1 MNVRKDGSVVISDY
15 FDSILDVLN
24 DGVYISDRAG
34 KTLKINGTYE
44 KLTGLKKEELVG
56 RLVTDLVREGNYDV
70 VLNPE
75 IVKTGKPKTSV
86 QITKVGRQVVL
97 EGHPVF
103 DQSGQVVLVVTF
115 VRDITSL
122 THLKEQLAYQ
132 QELIARYNEVQCFK
146 KPAYS
151 TKVIAESKAMQKLLN
166 LLGVIAVTDATVLL
180 LGETG
185 VGKDVLARKF
195 HEKSSRAT
203 HPFFKVDCASIPS
216 NLVESELFGYEAGAF
231 SGANTKGK
239 PGFFEMAHKGTL
251 FLDEIGELPLSMQA
265 KLLRVLQDQELIR
278 VGSTKIKKVDVRFI
292 AATNRDLEAAVRE
305 GTFRSDLFYRLQVAV
320 IKIPP
325 LRDRKEDIL
334 PLFDNF
340 LQGFNNKYRTDV
352 KVSKEVAGIFQNYSW
367 PGNIR
372 ELENLVQSLIITNQK
387 DIIEIGDL
395 PNHMLPSAINNDNNL
410 SLTEILAN
418 IERELLKKA
427 LDSHESI
434 LDVAK
439 YFKVDRTTIFR
450 KIRKYGL
457 IKE

>member
-1 MNVRKDGSVVISDY
+1 MSECKAEPVVISDY

-24 DGVYISDRAG
+24 DGIYISDRSG

-44 KLTGLKKEELVG
+44 KLTGLTKEELMD
-56 RLVTDLVREGNYDV
+56 RLVTDLVKEGKYDV
-70 VLNPE
+70 ALNPE

-103 DQSGQVVLVVTF
+103 DKSGQVVLVVTF

-122 THLKEQLAYQ
+122 NQMKEQLAYQ

-151 TKVIAESKAMQKLLN
+151 TKVIAESKAMQKVHN
-166 LLGVIAVTDATVLL
+166 LLGIVAVTDATVLI

-185 VGKDVLARKF
+185 VGKDVLARKI
-195 HEKSSRAT
+195 HEKSSRAS
-203 HPFFKVDCASIPS
+203 HPFFKVDCASIPT

-251 FLDEIGELPLSMQA
+251 FLDEIGELPLTMQA
-265 KLLRVLQDQELIR
+265 KLLRVLQDQEIIR
-278 VGSTKIKKVDVRFI
+278 VGSTKVKKVDVRFI
-292 AATNRDLEAAVRE
+292 AATNRDLEASVRE
-305 GTFRSDLFYRLQVAV
+305 GSFRSDLFYRLQVAV
-320 IKIPP
+320 IKVPP
-325 LRDRKEDIL
+325 LRDRKEDVL
-334 PLFDNF
+334 PLVANF
-340 LQGFNNKYRTDV
+340 LQGFNNKYRTEV
-352 KVSKEVAGIFQNYSW
+352 KISTEVESIFQNYLW

-372 ELENLVQSLIITNQK
+372 EMENLVQSLIITNQK
-387 DIIEIGDL
+387 GIIEVGDL
-395 PNHMLPSAINNDNNL
+395 PNHMLPSTINKDNNL
-410 SLTEILAN
+410 SLAEILDN

-427 LDSHESI
+427 LESHESI

-457 IKE
+457 IKG

>member
-1 MNVRKDGSVVISDY
+1 M
-15 FDSILDVLN
+15 
-24 DGVYISDRAG
+24 
-34 KTLKINGTYE
+34 YE
-44 KLTGLKKEELVG
+44 KLTGLKKEELIG
-56 RLVTDLVREGNYDV
+56 RLVTDLVKEGKYDV

-97 EGHPVF
+97 DGYPVL
-103 DQSGQVVLVVTF
+103 DRSGQVVLVVTF

-122 THLKEQLAYQ
+122 TQIKEQLAYQ

-151 TKVIAESKAMQKLLN
+151 TKVIAESKTMQKLLN
-166 LLGVIAVTDATVLL
+166 LLSIIAVTDATVLL

-185 VGKDVLARKF
+185 VGKDVLARKI
-195 HEKSSRAT
+195 HEKSSRAN
-203 HPFFKVDCASIPS
+203 HPFFKVDCASIPT

-251 FLDEIGELPLSMQA
+251 FLDEIGELPLPMQA
-265 KLLRVLQDQELIR
+265 KLLRVLQDQEIIR
-278 VGSTKIKKVDVRFI
+278 VGSTKVKKVEVRFI

-305 GTFRSDLFYRLQVAV
+305 GSFRSDLFYRLQVAV
-320 IKIPP
+320 MKIPP
-325 LRDRKEDIL
+325 LRERKEDVL
-334 PLFDNF
+334 PLAGSF
-340 LQGFNNKYRTDV
+340 LQTFNTKYRTEITI
-352 KVSKEVAGIFQNYSW
+352 SKEVEAIFQNYFW

-372 ELENLVQSLIITNQK
+372 EMENLIQSLIITNQK
-387 DIIEIGDL
+387 DSIEVGDL
-395 PNHMLPSAINNDNNL
+395 PNHMLPSAISADNNL
-410 SLTEILAN
+410 SLNEIMAN

-427 LDSHESI
+427 LDTHDSI

-457 IKE
+457 S